1 MSTTKEPQQLSDQ
14 RKDRLDKLYE
24 LREELQIVADADV
37 EYSKYAKEGLRTLR
51 EAGYD
56 V

>member
-1 MSTTKEPQQLSDQ
+1 MSTLETKVSDE
-14 RKDRLDKLYE
+14 RKDRLDTLYD
-24 LREELQIVADADV
+24 LREELQTVAEADI

-51 EAGYD
+51 ENGYD